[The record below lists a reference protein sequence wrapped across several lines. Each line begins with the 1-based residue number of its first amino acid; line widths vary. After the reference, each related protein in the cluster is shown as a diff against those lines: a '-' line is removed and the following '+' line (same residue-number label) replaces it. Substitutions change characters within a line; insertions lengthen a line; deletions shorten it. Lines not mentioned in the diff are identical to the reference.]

1 MHKQSEIFKDE
12 AMKAYFETLPT
23 VVREAAFQSGV
34 KINTLEDLKN
44 FASKY
49 TAT

>member
-12 AMKAYFETLPT
+12 TMKAYFETLPT
-23 VVREAAFQSGV
+23 VVREAVFQSGV
-34 KINTLEDLKN
+34 KINTLQDLKD
-44 FASKY
+44 FAAKY